1 MSEVYEQVV
10 LTCTTINVV
19 IIIGCVV
26 SWIVMKV
33 HDRCE
38 EKRKEQEKQNNQ

>member
-1 MSEVYEQVV
+1 MSEIYEQVV

-33 HDRCE
+33 HDRRE